1 MTRYAAKL
9 ALILGLLLARGVYAG
24 AAPVTLAMTNVN
36 LPDAVR
42 LLAGYLHLNVI
53 VSRSVQ
59 GVATF
64 NLNQAAPQAVF
75 DLLLISHGLS
85 KWQIGNVWLIGRQDE
100 LLKRKQALARW
111 QETDEAAAPLVIQ
124 GWQIRYAQAD
134 EVASLMASGRK
145 SLLSNRG
152 SVRSDERTNQVFV
165 QDTQDRL
172 MKVAQLIRR
181 VDIPS
186 QQVSVDARIVSVNS
200 DVEKELG
207 FEFAVRSSGMENKG
221 AFTEMSSK
229 SVGQYSLAVARL
241 ADGSSLD
248 VKLAALENAGQAELI
263 SSPSLFAANQQTAS
277 IEAGE
282 EVPYQE
288 VSESGGTAVAFKKAV
303 LGLKVTPQIL
313 PGNKI
318 LLKLQINQDRP
329 DSRMVQNM
337 PTISTRQ
344 ITTSILSQSGQTI
357 VLGGIYENTAE
368 MGENRLPFLSHIPLL
383 GWLFKLQVNHAAK
396 RELLIFVT
404 PTIVDHAI

>member
-1 MTRYAAKL
+1 MRGFAARL
-9 ALILGLLLARGVYAG
+9 VFICLLLLNGCVYAQS
-24 AAPVTLAMTNVN
+24 PVTLTMTNVN
-36 LPDAVR
+36 LADAVR

-53 VSRSVQ
+53 ISRSVQ
-59 GVATF
+59 GTATF
-64 NLNQAAPQAVF
+64 NLNQAAPQTVF

-85 KWQIGNVWLIGRQDE
+85 KWKVGNVWLIARQDE
-100 LLKRKQALARW
+100 LMKRRQALAKW
-111 QETDEAAAPLVIQ
+111 QEVDEASAPLLVE

-134 EVASLMASGRK
+134 QVAKLMVDGRK
-145 SLLSNRG
+145 SILSARG

-165 QDTQDRL
+165 QDTQERL
-172 MKVAQLIRR
+172 LRVGQLIRR

-186 QQVSVDARIVSVNS
+186 QQVVVDARIVSVNS
-200 DVEKELG
+200 DAEKALG
-207 FEFAVRSSGMENKG
+207 FEFAVQPSGAESGMQG
-221 AFTEMSSK
+221 DSSQK
-229 SVGQYSLAVARL
+229 SAGRYSLAVARL
-241 ADGSSLD
+241 ADGSLLD

-303 LGLKVTPQIL
+303 LGLRVTPQIL

-329 DSRMVQNM
+329 DNHMVQNM

-344 ITTSILSQSGQTI
+344 ITTSILSSSGQTI
-357 VLGGIYENTAE
+357 VLGGIYENSAE
-368 MGENRLPFLSHIPLL
+368 MGENQLPFLSNIPLL
-383 GWLFKLQVNHAAK
+383 GWLFKLRMNHVGK